1 MTNDV
6 SDLTAITHTTYD
18 ALIVGAGVSGLLAAH
33 ELLSRR
39 PTRVLLVDV
48 GLPMEQRRV
57 HTSLQMGGYG
67 GAGLYLGGRLYFG
80 AASLPV
86 VPPVSAPERMRAV
99 ISGDAFVR
107 RATEVDQLLHE
118 LGARAEW
125 QQRPPESLEQAI
137 QQAAAAGLEYVTSYP
152 SRRLSPEDKAEVLQS
167 LRHRLESRGAQF
179 LFRTEVTEAQRDGDT
194 FTVLART
201 TRDGREETSRL
212 TAGALLLAPGR
223 YGAEWL
229 TRITQSLGAEIV
241 SAPSTFGVRLEVPA
255 AAYDLLTDVNP
266 DPRLQM
272 PVDGDVILKTY
283 ATCPGG
289 VVTPTVRYGS
299 LVASGTPVFKRE
311 ERGPSTTFALLA
323 QPGVQAAQ
331 GEWRSG
337 EECARRLNERA
348 PGRLVVQRLG
358 DVFRGPATTAEALAE
373 NSVKPTD
380 PTAVAGALHD
390 VYPQTYWRAAH
401 EFLGRIERLAPG
413 VLSDDA
419 LVYGPAEERFWFF
432 PTDDSLQTTVPGLF
446 VAGDGPGQSQGIIQ
460 ASVAGLL
467 AGEGMA
473 RALDAITGGQRA

>member
-1 MTNDV
+1 MTIDV
-6 SDLTAITHTTYD
+6 SDLLANTHPTYD
-18 ALIVGAGVSGLLAAH
+18 AVIVGAGVSGLLAAH

-39 PTRVLLVDV
+39 PARVLLVDV
-48 GLPMEQRRV
+48 GLPMEQRRAQA
-57 HTSLQMGGYG
+57 TPQMGGYG

-80 AASLPV
+80 SASLPV
-86 VPPVSAPERMRAV
+86 ASPVSAPERMRTV

-125 QQRPPESLEQAI
+125 QQRPPEPLEQAI
-137 QQAAAAGLEYVTSYP
+137 QQAAAVGLEYVTSYP
-152 SRRLSPEDKAEVLQS
+152 SRRLSPEDKSEVLES

-179 LFRTEVTEAQRDGDT
+179 LFQTEVIEAQRDGDT
-194 FTVLART
+194 FAVLART
-201 TRDGREETSRL
+201 TQDGHDESIRL
-212 TAGALLLAPGR
+212 MAHTLLLAPGR

-229 TRITQSLGAEIV
+229 THMAQSLGAEIV
-241 SAPSTFGVRLEVPA
+241 AAPSTFGVRLEVPA
-255 AAYDLLTDVNP
+255 AAYDPLTEVNP

-272 PVDGDVILKTY
+272 PLDGDVLLKTY

-289 VVTPTVRYGS
+289 SVTPTVRYGS

-311 ERGPSTTFALLA
+311 ERGPSTTLAVLA
-323 QPGVQAAQ
+323 QPGVRAAQ
-331 GEWRSG
+331 GEWRGG
-337 EECARRLNERA
+337 EECAHRLNERA
-348 PGRLVVQRLG
+348 PGRLIVQRLG
-358 DVFRGPATTAEALAE
+358 DVFRGQPTTADALVE
-373 NSVKPTD
+373 NSVRPSD
-380 PTAVAGALHD
+380 PTAVAGALYD
-390 VYPQTYWRAAH
+390 VYPQAYWRAVK

-432 PTDDSLQTTVPGLF
+432 PTDDSLRTTVPGLF
-446 VAGDGPGQSQGIIQ
+446 VSGDGPGQSQGIIQ

-473 RALDAITGGQRA
+473 RALDAALGGQRA